1 MYLKGRGCMEQK
13 KMNELNDK
21 MLDQMVG
28 GDSVFD
34 DLCNRYWQIGQ
45 ILKNM
50 KTYIN
55 QKMPPVSPLRNQID
69 LLLSSAQGFDGCP
82 HPDYFATQF
91 NAFLAMPGANDP
103 ELADD
108 INRIR
113 KLM

>member
-1 MYLKGRGCMEQK
+1 MHMKGRACMEQK
-13 KMNELNDK
+13 KMNELNDE
-21 MLDQMVG
+21 MLDQIVG

-69 LLLSSAQGFDGCP
+69 LLISCAQGSDGCP
-82 HPDYFATQF
+82 HPDHFATQF
-91 NAFLAMPGANDP
+91 NIFLAMPGANDP